1 MPFTTVNDPRYS
13 DVVLKE
19 QNDYDSRRVVTAN
32 ITTSTGTY
40 KQGTVLFRAKAVDD
54 SAAWDVVDAGAD
66 LSISNEYAVLIGDS
80 KKPVESL
87 TLTNGTPASVIVL
100 AKDASVKE
108 EVLKAIHQTGGFT
121 ANNFRDLKGLLF
133 KNSGILVKDSL
144 VAL

>member
-1 MPFTTVNDPRYS
+1 MPFTNVNDPRYS

-19 QNDYDSRRVVTAN
+19 LNDYDSRRVVSASV
-32 ITTSTGTY
+32 TTTGTY

-54 SAAWDVVDAGAD
+54 SAVWDVVDAAAD
-66 LSISNEYAVLIGDS
+66 LSIANEYAVLIGDS
-80 KKPVESL
+80 KKPVETV
-87 TLTNGTPASVIVL
+87 TLTNGVPANVIVI
-100 AKDASVKE
+100 ARDASVKE
-108 EVLKAIHQTGGFT
+108 EVLKAVHQVGGFT